1 MEESKTKK
9 KVKEIKE
16 LKRALS
22 DLKVIE
28 KTLDKVDKVKG
39 NLSRPVISEVDN
51 ANRIMK
57 KLKERVK
64 DVLASLTPI

>member
-16 LKRALS
+16 LKRVLS

-39 NLSRPVISEVDN
+39 NLSKPVISEVDK
-51 ANRIMK
+51 ASGIMK